1 MSSPTVNTTN
11 NGMMEALLLQQRGPP
26 PIPFKSDC
34 SNKDVTARD
43 QYVLVHLSI
52 DTRSEAAG
60 TFEQKVKTFANG
72 TAKEYIRWKLAFA
85 NVIRLKP
92 LETGM
97 AKIVMANVL
106 LTGAAKDAFGS
117 TLVRAAVP
125 HPEDSPAVDEA
136 LYNSAIEALN
146 NRFIPLDGLSL

>member
-34 SNKDVTARD
+34 SNKDVTACD
-43 QYVLVHLSI
+43 QYVSVHLSI
-52 DTRSEAAG
+52 DARSEAAG

-85 NVIRLKP
+85 NVIRL
-92 LETGM
+92 
-97 AKIVMANVL
+97 
-106 LTGAAKDAFGS
+106 F
-117 TLVRAAVP
+117 
-125 HPEDSPAVDEA
+125 
-136 LYNSAIEALN
+136 
-146 NRFIPLDGLSL
+146 F

>member
-1 MSSPTVNTTN
+1 M
-11 NGMMEALLLQQRGPP
+11 
-26 PIPFKSDC
+26 
-34 SNKDVTARD
+34 TAHD
-43 QYVLVHLSI
+43 QYVSVHLSI

-106 LTGAAKDAFGS
+106 FTGAAKDAFGS
-117 TLVRAAVP
+117 TLIRAAVP
-125 HPEDSPAVDEA
+125 HPEDCPAADKH
-136 LYNSAIEALN
+136 
-146 NRFIPLDGLSL
+146 LSREICHFSKFVLRRSVNYVVLHMN